1 MSFFNRQIV
10 LATLM
15 GTTMLALPF
24 SLFVGAAMAQT
35 AAPMTAEAVSPK
47 MESIEQRITSLHDSL
62 KITAGEEGTWTAV
75 AATMRENA
83 VAMQKLTAAKSTQ
96 EQQGMTATDDLQTYT
111 NFAQA
116 HLEGLKKLSS
126 SFGTLYNSMPAD
138 QQKVA
143 DQVFRD
149 FGHKGSAASK

>member
-1 MSFFNRQIV
+1 MSFFSRQIV

-24 SLFVGAAMAQT
+24 AAMAQT
-35 AAPMTAEAVSPK
+35 AAPMTADASVPK
-47 MESIEQRITSLHDSL
+47 METVEQRITSLHDSL
-62 KITAGEEGTWTAV
+62 KITTAEEANWTTV
-75 AATMRENA
+75 ATSMRDNA
-83 VAMQKLTAAKSTQ
+83 AAMDKLTAAKSAQ
-96 EQQGMTATDDLQTYT
+96 EQQSMTATDDLKAYT
-111 NFAQA
+111 TFAQA
-116 HLEGLKKLSS
+116 HLDGLKNLSA
-126 SFGTLYNSMPAD
+126 SFGTLYAAMPAD

>member
-24 SLFVGAAMAQT
+24 AATAQT
-35 AAPMTAEAVSPK
+35 AAPMTAEATSPK
-47 MESIEQRITSLHDSL
+47 MESVEQRITSLHDSL
-62 KITAGEEGTWTAV
+62 KITTSEEGSWTAV
-75 AATMRENA
+75 ATSMRQNA

-96 EQQGMTATDDLQTYT
+96 EQQGMTATDDLKAYT
-111 NFAQA
+111 VFAQA
-116 HLEGLKKLSS
+116 HLDGLKNLSA
-126 SFGTLYNSMPAD
+126 SFGTLYNAMPAD